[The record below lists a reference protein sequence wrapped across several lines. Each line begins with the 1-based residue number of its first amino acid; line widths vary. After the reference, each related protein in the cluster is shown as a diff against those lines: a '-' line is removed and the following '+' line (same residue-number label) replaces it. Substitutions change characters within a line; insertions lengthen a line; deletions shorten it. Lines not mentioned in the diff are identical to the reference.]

1 MVEKLKLN
9 QNRLQTIDQTNEDLK
24 KQLEMLNQGIDV
36 IQSDLQN
43 KEKVIKQLSDERS
56 KVKDLI

>member
-24 KQLEMLNQGIDV
+24 KQLEMLNQGIGV
-36 IQSDLQN
+36 IQTDLQN
-43 KEKVIKQLSDERS
+43 KEKMIKQFSDERS

>member
-24 KQLEMLNQGIDV
+24 KQLEMLNQGIGV
-36 IQSDLQN
+36 IQNDLQN
-43 KEKVIKQLSDERS
+43 KEKMIKQFSDERS

>member
-24 KQLEMLNQGIDV
+24 RQLEMLNQGIDV
-36 IQSDLQN
+36 I
-43 KEKVIKQLSDERS
+43 
-56 KVKDLI
+56 

>member
-24 KQLEMLNQGIDV
+24 KQLEMLNQGIEV

>member
-24 KQLEMLNQGIDV
+24 KQLDMLNQDIDV